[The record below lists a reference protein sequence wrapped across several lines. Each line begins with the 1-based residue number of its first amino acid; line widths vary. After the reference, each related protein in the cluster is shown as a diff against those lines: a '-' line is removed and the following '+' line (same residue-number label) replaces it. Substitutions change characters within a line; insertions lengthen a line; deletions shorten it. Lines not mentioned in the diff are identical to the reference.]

1 MPFEATALI
10 LQDPTTP
17 NALLFLGLLGL
28 IVGFLSGL
36 LGIGGGL
43 QMVPG
48 LILIPPALLGGDL
61 VSIQAATGI
70 AAVQALASS
79 MSSTY
84 VHIRNKAMKKRLV
97 LLFGV
102 PSVLGACGG
111 AYFSATWSRSMI
123 LSILMVALTATL
135 VLGLRKYL
143 QVVFHKNVE
152 EIHEFITDFN
162 HLWQKWWLIVPFSTA
177 IGGLAGIVGMGGAV
191 FLVPFMTELLKMPVR
206 QAMITGTGVVIL
218 TSLGTVLGKS
228 QVHVVPWKLALG
240 ISAIAFVGGWLGAK
254 AQGKL
259 HNKHLRLLHLLLV
272 TWAMIET
279 LRKIFG
285 SP

>member
-1 MPFEATALI
+1 
-10 LQDPTTP
+10 
-17 NALLFLGLLGL
+17 
-28 IVGFLSGL
+28 
-36 LGIGGGL
+36 
-43 QMVPG
+43 MVPG

-228 QVHVVPWKLALG
+228 QAHVVPWKLALG

>member
-228 QVHVVPWKLALG
+228 QAHVVPWKLALG

>member
-1 MPFEATALI
+1 MPFEATALV

-143 QVVFHKNVE
+143 QVVFHKNVQ

-177 IGGLAGIVGMGGAV
+177 LGALAGIVGMGGAV

-228 QVHVVPWKLALG
+228 QAHVVPWKLALG

>member
-1 MPFEATALI
+1 MPFEASALV
-10 LQDPTTP
+10 LQDPTTV
-17 NALLFLGLLGL
+17 NAQVFLGLLGVL
-28 IVGFLSGL
+28 VGFLSGL

-48 LILIPPALLGGDL
+48 LILIPPVLLGGDL
-61 VSIQAATGI
+61 VSVQAATGI

-135 VLGLRKYL
+135 TLGVRKYL
-143 QVVFHKNVE
+143 QVVFHKNVVE
-152 EIHEFITDFN
+152 RHEFITDFN

-177 IGGLAGIVGMGGAV
+177 IGALAGIVGMGGAV
-191 FLVPFMTELLKMPVR
+191 FLVPFMTEVLKMPVR
-206 QAMITGTGVVIL
+206 QAIITGTGVVIL

-228 QVHVVPWKLALG
+228 QAHVVPWKLALG
-240 ISAIAFVGGWLGAK
+240 ISALAFVGGWLGAK
-254 AQGKL
+254 AQAKL

-279 LRKIFG
+279 LRKILG
-285 SP
+285 T

>member
-1 MPFEATALI
+1 MPFEASALV
-10 LQDPTTP
+10 LQDPTTV
-17 NALLFLGLLGL
+17 NAQVFLGLLGVL
-28 IVGFLSGL
+28 VGFLSGL

-48 LILIPPALLGGDL
+48 LILIPPVLLGGDL
-61 VSIQAATGI
+61 VSVQAATGI

-135 VLGLRKYL
+135 FLGLRKYL
-143 QVVFHKNVE
+143 QVVFHKNVQ
-152 EIHEFITDFN
+152 EIHEFITDFH
-162 HLWQKWWLIVPFSTA
+162 HLWQKWWLIVPFSTT
-177 IGGLAGIVGMGGAV
+177 IGALAGIVGMGGAV
-191 FLVPFMTELLKMPVR
+191 FLVPFMTEVLKMPVR
-206 QAMITGTGVVIL
+206 QAIITGTGVVIL

-228 QVHVVPWKLALG
+228 QAHVVPWKLALG
-240 ISAIAFVGGWLGAK
+240 ISALAFVGGWLGAK
-254 AQGKL
+254 AQAKL

-279 LRKIFG
+279 LRKILG
-285 SP
+285 T

>member
-1 MPFEATALI
+1 MPFEASALV
-10 LQDPTTP
+10 LQDPTTV
-17 NALLFLGLLGL
+17 NAQVFLGLLGVL
-28 IVGFLSGL
+28 VGFLSGL

-48 LILIPPALLGGDL
+48 LILIPPVLLGGDL
-61 VSIQAATGI
+61 VSVQAATGI

-135 VLGLRKYL
+135 FLGLRKYL
-143 QVVFHKNVE
+143 QVVFHKNVQ

-177 IGGLAGIVGMGGAV
+177 IGALAGIVGMGGAV
-191 FLVPFMTELLKMPVR
+191 FLVPFMTEVLKMPVR
-206 QAMITGTGVVIL
+206 QAIITGTGVVIL

-228 QVHVVPWKLALG
+228 QAHVVPWKLALG
-240 ISAIAFVGGWLGAK
+240 ISALAFVGGWLGAK
-254 AQGKL
+254 AQAKL

-279 LRKIFG
+279 LRKILG
-285 SP
+285 T

>member
-1 MPFEATALI
+1 
-10 LQDPTTP
+10 
-17 NALLFLGLLGL
+17 
-28 IVGFLSGL
+28 
-36 LGIGGGL
+36 
-43 QMVPG
+43 
-48 LILIPPALLGGDL
+48 
-61 VSIQAATGI
+61 
-70 AAVQALASS
+70 

-102 PSVLGACGG
+102 PSVLVACGG

-143 QVVFHKNVE
+143 QVVFHKNVQ

-177 IGGLAGIVGMGGAV
+177 IGALAGIVGMGGAV

-228 QVHVVPWKLALG
+228 QAHVVPWKLALG

-285 SP
+285 SR

>member
-1 MPFEATALI
+1 MPFEATALV

-48 LILIPPALLGGDL
+48 LILIPPVLLGGDL
-61 VSIQAATGI
+61 VSVQAATGI

-79 MSSTY
+79 ISSTY

-111 AYFSATWSRSMI
+111 AYFSATWSRSLI
-123 LSILMVALTATL
+123 LSILMIALSATL
-135 VLGLRKYL
+135 ALGVRKYL
-143 QVVFHKNVE
+143 QVVFHKNVVE
-152 EIHEFITDFN
+152 RHDFITDFN
-162 HLWQKWWLIVPFSTA
+162 HLWRKWGLIVPFSTA

-191 FLVPFMTELLKMPVR
+191 FLVPFMTEVLKMPVR
-206 QAMITGTGVVIL
+206 QAIITGTGVVIL
-218 TSLGTVLGKS
+218 TSLGTVVGKS
-228 QVHVVPWKLALG
+228 QAHVVPWKLALG

-254 AQGKL
+254 AQAKL

-279 LRKIFG
+279 LRKIF
-285 SP
+285 S